1 MNTEKRFTLSFPDGS
16 SVLTCDLRG
25 ATFLPAGI
33 VPEARLDSL
42 EVGQDV
48 DVFLHNQLFVW
59 ERIA

>member
-25 ATFLPAGI
+25 STFLPAGI
-33 VPEARLDSL
+33 VTEARLDAL
-42 EVGQDV
+42 EVGEDV
-48 DVFLHNQLFVW
+48 DVFLHDQQFVW

>member
-25 ATFLPAGI
+25 SAFLPAGI
-33 VPEARLDSL
+33 VREARLDAL
-42 EVGQDV
+42 EVGEDV
-48 DVFLHNQLFVW
+48 DVFLHDQLFIW

>member
-25 ATFLPAGI
+25 SAFLPAGI
-33 VPEARLDSL
+33 VTEARLDAL
-42 EVGQDV
+42 EVGEEA
-48 DVFLHNQLFVW
+48 DVFLHDQLFTW